1 MRHSSRTSL
10 PTLRRAMAVAVATL
24 ALTVPLLAVP
34 APAEAAATSASR
46 VAGFSAGPATVTK
59 GKSITVAAQGQRLK
73 GKTWVKTGTVTAA
86 VYFDP
91 DGSGPNK
98 AVRTVKSSASGH
110 VKVSVPASVSGKWS
124 VRLAAQGTMKASVSG
139 QKYVKVVPAAKP
151 APKPTSS
158 KPASKWHCPA
168 WAPIKGNAPS
178 KIYHLKN
185 QRFYNKTTPEICFST
200 ETAAKK
206 AGYRKSKV

>member
-24 ALTVPLLAVP
+24 ALTVPLLT
-34 APAEAAATSASR
+34 APAEAAATSSSR
-46 VAGFSAGPATVTK
+46 IAGFSAGPATVTK
-59 GKSITVAAQGQRLK
+59 GKPITVAAQGQRLK
-73 GKTWVKTGTVTAA
+73 GKAWVNTGTVTAA

-124 VRLAAQGTMKASVSG
+124 VRLAAQGSG
-139 QKYVKVVPAAKP
+139 QKYVKVVPAGKP

-158 KPASKWHCPA
+158 KPASKWNCPA

-185 QRFYNKTTPEICFST
+185 QRFYNKTTPETCFST
-200 ETAAKK
+200 EAAAKK